1 MDKTYVTTIDF
12 SQDSDTWDLEYWKT
26 YTQFEYTNEGLFVEG
41 ERRPAPTYEQLQDKL
56 TCIFGTHPI
65 PLTPFSAKKIE

>member
-26 YTQFEYTNEGLFVEG
+26 YTQFEYGKEGLSVDG
-41 ERRPAPTYEQLQDKL
+41 ERRSAPTYEQLQDKL
-56 TCIFGTHPI
+56 TCILGTHPI